1 MYAHPRIS
9 RFPCARSRSI
19 CASALRHHPSL
30 HLILHGKNRL
40 PPARPKGKMRDA
52 VEKRSKRLS
61 SGVCAQEAGLS
72 SDPRSIT
79 TQPDSS
85 SSNPWEARLLAT
97 TAVQRLHA
105 VSQLGFVD
113 RIWPQATHSRFE
125 HSLGCYQLARHAVAH
140 LHACSSRQSSAL
152 FSPTQVQTFL
162 LAALLH
168 DVGHYPFSHSLDGL
182 RSLLPAHELV
192 WLALLA

>member
-1 MYAHPRIS
+1 MYAPPRIS

-79 TQPDSS
+79 THPDSS
-85 SSNPWEARLLAT
+85 SSNPWEARLLA
-97 TAVQRLHA
+97 
-105 VSQLGFVD
+105 
-113 RIWPQATHSRFE
+113 PP
-125 HSLGCYQLARHAVAH
+125 
-140 LHACSSRQSSAL
+140 
-152 FSPTQVQTFL
+152 PTQPLHPLSPLPFL
-162 LAALLH
+162 T
-168 DVGHYPFSHSLDGL
+168 PTC
-182 RSLLPAHELV
+182 
-192 WLALLA
+192 